1 MGEAVLVGEA
11 RRSVLMDLLL
21 RMDAQKYHRD
31 IPVQLRLN
39 HASFYDQSPTQMKDK
54 ASLMG
59 DTNLLNESLN
69 SYAPMTFKDKLAN
82 WKKNNKNKS
91 DAMNVPLEMLERKRD
106 GDVKVTLMSH
116 GFIERINLSPIQV
129 ISEMPLTKIYIMFHI
144 LKPQNVYVTKYSRLI
159 GVINEMHLL
168 NREFET
174 QRATKKTRICCLK
187 CRRKCRQMCCCSCF

>member
-1 MGEAVLVGEA
+1 MG
-11 RRSVLMDLLL
+11 
-21 RMDAQKYHRD
+21 
-31 IPVQLRLN
+31 
-39 HASFYDQSPTQMKDK
+39 
-54 ASLMG
+54 
-59 DTNLLNESLN
+59 LNESLN
-69 SYAPMTFKDKLAN
+69 SNAPMTFKDKLTK
-82 WKKNNKNKS
+82 WKKNKS
-91 DAMNVPLEMLERKRD
+91 EQMNVPLEMLERKRDDANGDEDDD